1 MSHAGNQSRGI
12 SQRDSRLPPYAWFL
26 YLTPAAV
33 TYVWNGWLALWGKT
47 VFCGRCRGSCG
58 AWKKKFSRWHKAQWC
73 SNEFLCHLSII
84 KISCLGTA
92 PLWHRIVSES
102 LNQTK
107 VWSVCEMLIVESRT
121 DFSFSLKPINHDCK
135 LRIISPTAWICSI
148 FFQDITWPVC
158 FYFCSSRCFF
168 FPDTTSV
175 NLQIHSV
182 VFITSEHFQC
192 SYWRSSA
199 LLRGISLVL
208 LSNRWGRRKNFLTYR
223 LGAKKKKW
231 VRGGFLACPL
241 MTGAL
246 VSFLETWTHV
256 KDKFL
261 KFQLR
266 PESESPM

>member
-1 MSHAGNQSRGI
+1 
-12 SQRDSRLPPYAWFL
+12 
-26 YLTPAAV
+26 
-33 TYVWNGWLALWGKT
+33 
-47 VFCGRCRGSCG
+47 
-58 AWKKKFSRWHKAQWC
+58 
-73 SNEFLCHLSII
+73 
-84 KISCLGTA
+84 
-92 PLWHRIVSES
+92 
-102 LNQTK
+102 
-107 VWSVCEMLIVESRT
+107 MLIVESRT
-121 DFSFSLKPINHDCK
+121 DFSFSLRPINHDCK
-135 LRIISPTAWICSI
+135 LGIIAPTACICSI
-148 FFQDITWPVC
+148 FFQDITCARV
-158 FYFCSSRCFF
+158 FLFLLIALFF

-199 LLRGISLVL
+199 LLRGFSLVL

-231 VRGGFLACPL
+231 VRGRFLACPL